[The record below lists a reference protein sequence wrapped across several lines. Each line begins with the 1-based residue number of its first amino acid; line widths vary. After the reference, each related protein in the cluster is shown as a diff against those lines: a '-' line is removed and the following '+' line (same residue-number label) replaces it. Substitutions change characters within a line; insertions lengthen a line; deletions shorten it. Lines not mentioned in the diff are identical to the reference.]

1 MNYDKSNEYISVHED
16 DNLSSSR
23 GHISS
28 PNKNVVTSS
37 IKNIDQS
44 VGLKIFQSSINR
56 TDEIINTDN
65 EILIPSNEETKVVFN
80 KKQKPKSY
88 HHCRGWHLHLIM
100 VRVTELVVNDFD
112 FIDCCIFSF
121 ELLLQYL
128 LHFTGVCMK
137 CSWHTS
143 WKWRSNCAPTIVML
157 DVLSAMVVLC
167 CVVMRFLIFASK
179 ILKLK
184 LILKRHIV
192 QCSLIRNQ
200 SMLQ

>member
-88 HHCRGWHLHLIM
+88 HHCRG
-100 VRVTELVVNDFD
+100 
-112 FIDCCIFSF
+112 
-121 ELLLQYL
+121 
-128 LHFTGVCMK
+128 
-137 CSWHTS
+137 
-143 WKWRSNCAPTIVML
+143 
-157 DVLSAMVVLC
+157 
-167 CVVMRFLIFASK
+167 
-179 ILKLK
+179 
-184 LILKRHIV
+184 
-192 QCSLIRNQ
+192 
-200 SMLQ
+200 